1 MTDTYGSEPH
11 DHEMEHDD
19 ALTHDGDAVH
29 EAPPEYEF
37 SDDNG
42 SAIEQPEED
51 VIPSSEAGSPRRSP
65 FLPIAA
71 ALGGVLLLGA
81 VAWWQFGGVSSSPPP
96 PVSRA
101 ASPILPVTPPPNGT
115 PAPSLNVADASSG
128 VAPKTSSTVTQD
140 KDSVGAMA
148 LTSSGVTPSMPS
160 GAAQQAKPTDA
171 SVAAPALTSSAPP
184 AAFSLPAPTAPNDNA
199 DHRIEMLTVRIDNLQ
214 NALDQANQQ
223 LGQMTNVLAASSGIG
238 ASPTSPAKDLQDR
251 IDKLEQKI
259 ATMNAVSSTPAA
271 ASPSSSISGIDVA
284 PQPRKAA
291 VVSVSRPKATHK
303 TAHQHVKK
311 APVEDKAE
319 SNWVLRA
326 ASPGQAW
333 VATSATSHDLKQV
346 QVGDKLTGIGRVTA
360 IQKQGDAWIVRGTKG
375 SIQ

>member
-19 ALTHDGDAVH
+19 ALTHDGDIVH
-29 EAPPEYEF
+29 EPPPEYEF
-37 SDDNG
+37 SDENC

-96 PVSRA
+96 PVTRT
-101 ASPILPVTPPPNGT
+101 ASPILPVTPPPNGA
-115 PAPSLNVADASSG
+115 PAPSLNAADASSG

-140 KDSVGAMA
+140 KDSSGSSA
-148 LTSSGVTPSMPS
+148 LVSPGVASSMPS
-160 GAAQQAKPTDA
+160 GAAQQAKPADA
-171 SVAAPALTSSAPP
+171 SVAVPAPTPS
-184 AAFSLPAPTAPNDNA
+184 AAFSLPAPTVPNDNA
-199 DHRIEMLTVRIDNLQ
+199 DHRIEMLTARIDNLQ

-238 ASPTSPAKDLQDR
+238 ASSTASAKDLQDR
-251 IDKLEQKI
+251 INKLEQKI
-259 ATMNAVSSTPAA
+259 ATMNAVSLTPTA
-271 ASPSSSISGIDVA
+271 ASPSSGIFGIDVS
-284 PQPRKAA
+284 PPPRKAVASVPRLKA
-291 VVSVSRPKATHK
+291 VHK
-303 TAHQHVKK
+303 TSRQHVKR
-311 APVEDKAE
+311 APVEDQAE
-319 SNWVLRA
+319 SNWILRA

-333 VATSATSHDLKQV
+333 VATSATTHELKQV
-346 QVGDKLTGIGRVTA
+346 QVGDKLSGIGRVTA